1 MTLNVNTK
9 ADAVLFCRIRFFST
23 PDRWIPVQSMVRSHP

>member
-23 PDRWIPVQSMVRSHP
+23 PDCRIPVQSPVRSHP